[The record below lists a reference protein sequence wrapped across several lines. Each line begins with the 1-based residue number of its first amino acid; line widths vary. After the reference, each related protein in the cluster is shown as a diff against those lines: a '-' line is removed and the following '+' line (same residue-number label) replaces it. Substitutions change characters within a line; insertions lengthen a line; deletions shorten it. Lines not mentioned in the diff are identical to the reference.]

1 MILKQENQVRVFDY
15 PRGENLTSDKLQYWK
30 SLMPETLVP
39 PTVDDLMITR
49 VITVT
54 GEMTLDEILAKLIG
68 QDIPAAPVVEQNN
81 GVEELIGF
89 ITEKDCLEYLSNDM
103 FYGNPEVTA
112 KTMMQRFPLCVKP
125 ATDIFTI
132 ADIFTSHPFRFLPV
146 VRKKQLIG
154 IISRRDV
161 LKGLVNFQKQILREK
176 AETKTL
182 RDFREIVN
190 LRFIMK

>member
-1 MILKQENQVRVFDY
+1 MILKQENNIRVFDY
-15 PRGENLTSDKLQYWK
+15 PRGDTLSTDKFQYWK
-30 SLMPETLVP
+30 SLMPEALAP
-39 PTVDDLMITR
+39 PTVNDLMITN
-49 VITVT
+49 VTTVT
-54 GEMTLDEILAKLIG
+54 GGMTLDEIVTKLIG
-68 QDIPAAPVVEQNN
+68 KDIPAAPVVESNN

-125 ATDIFTI
+125 TTDIFTI
-132 ADIFTSHPFRFLPV
+132 ADIFNSHPFRFLPV
-146 VRKKQLIG
+146 VRKKRLVG

-161 LKGLVNFQKQILREK
+161 LKGLVSFQKQIVQDK
-176 AETKTL
+176 SETKTM

-190 LRFIMK
+190 LRFIIK

>member
-54 GEMTLDEILAKLIG
+54 GDMTLDEIVAKLIG

-125 ATDIFTI
+125 HADIFTI

-154 IISRRDV
+154 LISRRDV

>member
-15 PRGENLTSDKLQYWK
+15 PRGENFTSDKLQYWK

-39 PTVDDLMITR
+39 PTVHDLMITR

-54 GEMTLDEILAKLIG
+54 GDMTLDEILAKLIG

-125 ATDIFTI
+125 HTDIFTI
-132 ADIFTSHPFRFLPV
+132 ADIFNSHPFRFLPV

>member
-15 PRGENLTSDKLQYWK
+15 PRGENFTSDKLQYWK

>member
-1 MILKQENQVRVFDY
+1 MILKQENNIRVFDY
-15 PRGENLTSDKLQYWK
+15 PRGETLSSDKLHYWK
-30 SLMPETLVP
+30 SLMPETLTP
-39 PTVDDLMITR
+39 PTVSDLMITN
-49 VITVT
+49 VVTVT
-54 GEMTLDEILAKLIG
+54 GDMTLDEIVAKLIG
-68 QDIPAAPVVEQNN
+68 QGIPAAPVVEQNN

-112 KTMMQRFPLCVKP
+112 KSMMQRFPLCVKP
-125 ATDIFTI
+125 VTDIFTI
-132 ADIFTSHPFRFLPV
+132 ADIFTNHPYRFLPV
-146 VRKKQLIG
+146 VRKKRLVG
-154 IISRRDV
+154 MISRRDV
-161 LKGLVNFQKQILREK
+161 LRGLVDFQKQILKEK